1 VTRFAC
7 IAVSCLAALPFV
19 TAAQDYPTK
28 PIRMIVPLAPGG
40 AADLLARFV
49 SPGLTESLG
58 KPIVVDNRSGGGG
71 HIGAEMVAKAPPDGY
86 TVLMAGIPQA
96 IGMSLYKKL
105 GYDMAKDLAPVTQ
118 VATFPSIIA
127 VHPTLPVK
135 SIKELL
141 ALARAHPGQLNYGA
155 NTGSPNHLG
164 MELLGIKMT
173 HVPYKGAGPVVT
185 DLIAG
190 HIQLASLGFPAALPY
205 VQAGRLRAIAVTGA
219 KRSPQLPDVPT
230 VNESG
235 VPGYVVNSWYGLLA
249 PANTSRD
256 IIARLNLDT
265 ANVLKNPDIGAKLTS
280 LGAEVATTTPEEF
293 GRIVRDEIKRW
304 ALVVKSSGVV
314 AE

>member
-1 VTRFAC
+1 VPATAR
-7 IAVSCLAALPFV
+7 IAVCCLAALPL
-19 TAAQDYPTK
+19 AAMAQEYPAK

-71 HIGAEMVAKAPPDGY
+71 HIGAELVAKAPPDGY
-86 TVLMAGIPQA
+86 TLLVAGIVQA

-105 GYDMAKDLAPVTQ
+105 GYDMAKDLAPVMQ
-118 VATFPSIIA
+118 AATFPSIIA
-127 VHPTLPVK
+127 VHPTLPVR

-141 ALARAHPGQLNYGA
+141 ALAKARPGQLNYGA

-190 HIQLASLGFPAALPY
+190 HIQLASLGFPTVLPY
-205 VQAGRLRAIAVTGA
+205 IKAGRLRAIAVTGSE
-219 KRSPQLPDVPT
+219 RSPQLPQVPT
-230 VNESG
+230 VAESG
-235 VPGYVVNSWYGLLA
+235 VPGYVVTSWWGFFA
-249 PANTSRD
+249 PAATPRD
-256 IIARLNLDT
+256 IIDRLYGDT
-265 ANVLKNPDIGAKLTS
+265 TKVLKNPDIGSKLTA
-280 LGAEVATTTPEEF
+280 LGADVAVLPPDQF
-293 GRIVRDEIKRW
+293 GRVVRDEIKRW
-304 ALVVKSSGVV
+304 AGVVKSTGAT